1 MTKDWTVN
9 ELKQKLET
17 DILDENARQSIL
29 KIFANVIEKTH
40 YLNPSNWNISFRNG
54 GSGIRFQLNFG
65 HRYVLGVY
73 SDSILVMNKRETFL
87 NLQRIL

>member
-1 MTKDWTVN
+1 MDWTVN
-9 ELKQKLET
+9 NLKQKLET
-17 DILDENARQSIL
+17 DILDENARKSIL

-40 YLNPSNWNISFRNG
+40 NLNPSNWNISFRKG